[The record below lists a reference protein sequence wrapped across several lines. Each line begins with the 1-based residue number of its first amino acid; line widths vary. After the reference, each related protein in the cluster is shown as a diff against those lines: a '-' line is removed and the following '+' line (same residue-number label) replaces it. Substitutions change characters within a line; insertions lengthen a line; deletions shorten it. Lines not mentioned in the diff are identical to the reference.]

1 MDSDPPQTD
10 QFYVLRSQSTEGPLA
25 KDVLLSMRKDGLI
38 SDDTLICPV
47 GDSQWT
53 PMGVLFPSTKQPAP
67 PPPPP
72 PVPASSLA
80 TTAPLAL
87 AEISQQDRQG
97 LHDFLVTEMRALPE
111 SEDSSFKGA
120 LVKAI
125 PALGVLFGFR
135 PGVVAGTT
143 VANTNEENTRREGL
157 FVVRKL
163 LELSAAYL
171 GKAPW
176 ITYLAAKRHSHWTS
190 QFGISTAAFSD
201 FSDKKLVDETA
212 RLASDLEAK
221 ASALMDSET
230 TANIRELLKFRERRA
245 RLAVAISI
253 LKAIINSPHRLLIL
267 DRLNGED
274 VTIPRHEINLPD
286 GSREQ
291 GLATLW
297 TILGFVLIIAC
308 GLIAAARDVDT
319 MMNGVFLGVFLAVAP
334 AVAAFHYSAIAT
346 AARDKRNA
354 ALANEE
360 HRVQSIFQSV
370 YGLASSFINS
380 VQPLLDELQI
390 AVDLPDLEE
399 MLSQLEAYEKWA
411 LELERFYTTT

>member
-1 MDSDPPQTD
+1 MDSDPKTEQY
-10 QFYVLRSQSTEGPLA
+10 YVLRGQSTEGPLA

-157 FVVRKL
+157 FCKRRLK
-163 LELSAAYL
+163 SAA
-171 GKAPW
+171 GGTEWCGGRKV
-176 ITYLAAKRHSHWTS
+176 RH
-190 QFGISTAAFSD
+190 
-201 FSDKKLVDETA
+201 
-212 RLASDLEAK
+212 
-221 ASALMDSET
+221 
-230 TANIRELLKFRERRA
+230 
-245 RLAVAISI
+245 
-253 LKAIINSPHRLLIL
+253 
-267 DRLNGED
+267 
-274 VTIPRHEINLPD
+274 
-286 GSREQ
+286 
-291 GLATLW
+291 
-297 TILGFVLIIAC
+297 
-308 GLIAAARDVDT
+308 
-319 MMNGVFLGVFLAVAP
+319 
-334 AVAAFHYSAIAT
+334 
-346 AARDKRNA
+346 
-354 ALANEE
+354 
-360 HRVQSIFQSV
+360 
-370 YGLASSFINS
+370 
-380 VQPLLDELQI
+380 LQI
-390 AVDLPDLEE
+390 NHGGCSLICSNGPRYAAE
-399 MLSQLEAYEKWA
+399 
-411 LELERFYTTT
+411 F

>member
-1 MDSDPPQTD
+1 MDSDPKAEKY
-10 QFYVLRSQSTEGPLA
+10 YVLRGQSTEGPVA
-25 KDVLLSMRKDGLI
+25 KEVLFAMRKDGLI
-38 SDDTLICPV
+38 SDDTLICRV

-53 PMGVLFPSTKQPAP
+53 PMGVMFPSTKQPAP

-72 PVPASSLA
+72 PVPDSSLA
-80 TTAPLAL
+80 TTAHLAPAQL
-87 AEISQQDRQG
+87 SQQDRQG

-143 VANTNEENTRREGL
+143 VTNTNEENTRREGL

-163 LELSAAYL
+163 LELSASYL
-171 GKAPW
+171 EKAPW

-212 RLASDLEAK
+212 RLAGELEAK

-245 RLAVAISI
+245 QMASAISI
-253 LKAIINSPHRLLIL
+253 LKAIISSPHRQLIL
-267 DRLNGED
+267 NRLNHE
-274 VTIPRHEINLPD
+274 TIRIPGRVIDLPD
-286 GSREQ
+286 GKREHAIAVICTVAC
-291 GLATLW
+291 L
-297 TILGFVLIIAC
+297 VVIIVC
-308 GLIAAARDVDT
+308 GVIANHSTSDDT
-319 MMNGVFLGVFLAVAP
+319 SP
-334 AVAAFHYSAIAT
+334 AVGVGIIFGFPLMLGAIFNAANAEAAKKKREAAIANEL
-346 AARDKRNA
+346 ARVD
-354 ALANEE
+354 
-360 HRVQSIFQSV
+360 SILQSV
-370 YGLASSFINS
+370 YRLAESFIS
-380 VQPLLDELQI
+380 TVAPLLKELLVAI
-390 AVDLPDLEE
+390 ALPDLEG
-399 MLSQLEAYEKWA
+399 MLSQLEAHVKWGH
-411 LELERFYTTT
+411 ELERFYTKT

>member
-1 MDSDPPQTD
+1 MDSDPKTE
-10 QFYVLRSQSTEGPLA
+10 QFYVLRGQSTEGPLA

-245 RLAVAISI
+245 RLAAAISI

-297 TILGFVLIIAC
+297 TILCVVLIIAC
-308 GLIAAARDVDT
+308 IMISMLTNVDGATVAAI
-319 MMNGVFLGVFLAVAP
+319 GIFLLPAP
-334 AVAAFHYSAIAT
+334 AMAAFHYSAIAT

-390 AVDLPDLEE
+390 AVALPDLEE

-411 LELERFYTTT
+411 LELEKFYTKT